1 MISRTYGWVQNPSD
15 FKKLKLVVQI
25 FDPTSEHYKKLK
37 TDLVP
42 KYIPLQD
49 IKNQLLTKLN
59 SSCSDF
65 SYTELVGTTKNKDGE
80 IAKKRK
86 EAIADG
92 LIQVTILPQSYKTSG
107 KMWTDNW
114 TADGYLR
121 WALSLNFVQHDRN
134 NDICKITDL
143 GKRFSSSENSSLE
156 EENILKTALL
166 SYPPAFQ
173 VLKILS
179 NSKTPVSKFYI
190 GNHLGFCGEKGF
202 TSYDESLMTEWF
214 KTGTVEEQK
223 KIKRDIEGTSDKYA
237 RMICNW
243 LEKIDLVAK
252 QSTRVKTINGEKA
265 GFLKYYITGKGKH
278 AFMQADGSS
287 KNSKIIKFF
296 TWEFLATDGK
306 NKNYVRSRRAYILKH
321 LKKTTSFDK
330 LIDNLRNLGFNDSIE
345 IIENDIDGLNNFGIQ
360 IEKNDNSIVLRDN
373 FYDFTIPILNLTE
386 ELKDNETNKLKSDFL
401 QRTGLPMK
409 YIELLDIA
417 TDSNRNR
424 DFEII
429 TAELFKNVY
438 GLDAM
443 HLGGGRKPDGIVYT
457 NNFGIIVDTKA
468 YSNGYSK
475 SMSEEDKMV
484 RYIEDNKLRDTN
496 INSTEW
502 WKNFNP
508 NIPNNSFY
516 FLWVSSKFIGKFN
529 EQLANT
535 HNRTSTNGGALN
547 VEQLLMGAYKVKKG
561 DLSVQEIP
569 FYFLNKEIFWK

>member
-37 TDLVP
+37 TDFVP

-49 IKNQLLTKLN
+49 IKDQLLTKLN

-80 IAKKRK
+80 NTNNRK
-86 EAIADG
+86 EAVADG
-92 LIQVTILPQSYKTSG
+92 LIQVTILPQSSKTTG

-143 GKRFSSSENSSLE
+143 GKRFSSSKNSSLE

-214 KTGTVEEQK
+214 KTGTVEEQEA
-223 KIKRDIEGTSDKYA
+223 IKSNIEGTSDKYA

-243 LEKIDLVAK
+243 LEKIGLVAK

-265 GFLKYYITGKGKH
+265 GFLKYYITGKGTH
-278 AFMQADGSS
+278 AFMQANGSS

-306 NKNYVRSRRAYILKH
+306 NKNYVRFRRAYILKY

-345 IIENDIDGLNNFGIQ
+345 IIKNDIAGLNNFGIQ
-360 IEKNDNSIVLRDN
+360 IEKNDNNIVLRDN

-386 ELKDNETNKLKSDFL
+386 ELKDNETDKLKSDFL
-401 QRTGLPMK
+401 QRTGLPIK

-417 TDSNRNR
+417 IDSKRNR

-457 NNFGIIVDTKA
+457 NDFGIIVDTKA

-516 FLWVSSKFIGKFN
+516 FLWVSSKFIGKFD

-547 VEQLLMGAYKVKKG
+547 VEQLLMGAYKVKIG